1 MGAKDEWNG
10 TGVFSFIKVK
20 REKAEAEKA
29 AKAAGKSAKDAG
41 KKGGK

>member
-20 REKAEAEKA
+20 REKEEAEK
-29 AKAAGKSAKDAG
+29 KAKDAEAKD